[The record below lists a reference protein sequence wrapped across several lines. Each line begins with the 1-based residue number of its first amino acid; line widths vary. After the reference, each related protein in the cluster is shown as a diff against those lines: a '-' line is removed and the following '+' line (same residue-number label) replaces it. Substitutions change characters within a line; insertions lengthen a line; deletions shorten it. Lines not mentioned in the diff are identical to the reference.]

1 MDERVMDLVA
11 IREYLS
17 ESSSAL
23 LKSLESSEL
32 EGKLVSASQTCVES
46 IKSGG
51 KIMFCGNGGSAA
63 DSQHLAAELV
73 SRFEK
78 ERNPI
83 SAVSLTVDTSII
95 TAISNDYSFQ
105 NIFSR
110 QVEAIGKS
118 GDVIF
123 CISTSGNSRNVI
135 NAAIS
140 ARELGINVISLT
152 GHHGGGLAEIADIP
166 IMATSSR
173 TGIIQQLHIT
183 YGHILCSLME
193 QIY

>member
-1 MDERVMDLVA
+1 MDLVV

-23 LKSLESSEL
+23 LESLENSEL
-32 EGKLVSASQTCVES
+32 EKKLVSASRTCVAS
-46 IKSGG
+46 INSGG

-78 ERNPI
+78 ERTPI

-95 TAISNDYSFQ
+95 TAISNDYSFEKV
-105 NIFSR
+105 FSR
-110 QVEAIGKS
+110 QVEAIGKT
-118 GDVIF
+118 GDVLF
-123 CISTSGNSRNVI
+123 CISTSGKSRNVI

-140 ARELGINVISLT
+140 ARELGIRVISLT
-152 GHHGGGLAEIADIP
+152 GHSGGELVEIADIP

-183 YGHILCSLME
+183 YGHIICSLME

>member
-1 MDERVMDLVA
+1 MNLAE

-17 ESSSAL
+17 ESSNAL
-23 LKSLESSEL
+23 LESLENSEL
-32 EGKLVSASQTCVES
+32 EEKLVSASQACVES
-46 IKSGG
+46 INSGG

-63 DSQHLAAELV
+63 DSQHLAAELI

-78 ERNPI
+78 ERIPI
-83 SAVSLTVDTSII
+83 GAVSLTVDTSII
-95 TAISNDYSFQ
+95 TAISNDYSFEK
-105 NIFSR
+105 IFSR
-110 QVEAIGKS
+110 QVEAIGKP
-118 GDVIF
+118 GDVLF

-135 NAAIS
+135 NAANT
-140 ARELGINVISLT
+140 ARELGICIISLT
-152 GHHGGGLAEIADIP
+152 GQSGGELVEIAEIP

-183 YGHILCSLME
+183 YGHIICSLME